1 MMTNRTEGNWYREEV
16 PAEADAPFALSGL
29 LDKGL
34 VKMVEMDGEW
44 CVQITELG
52 VAAAQALAAGVD
64 PDLDELPDLIYVGY
78 ETTTRPDG
86 DWGVQISADGIA
98 AMHAGDTT
106 E

>member
-1 MMTNRTEGNWYREEV
+1 MTDRTEGNQLIEHV

-29 LDKGL
+29 LSQGL
-34 VKMVEMDGEW
+34 VKMVELDGEW

-64 PDLDELPDLIYVGY
+64 PDLGELPDLIYVGY
-78 ETTTRPDG
+78 EMTTRPEGDG
-86 DWGVQISADGIA
+86 GVLISAEGMA